1 LSNKNK
7 TCWVKWSDVC
17 KPRKDGGLGIKDL
30 RLVNISLLT
39 KWRWKLLSH
48 DDEVWKEVV
57 VEKYGHNLIGNVNP
71 GRHLMPRTASKWWTD
86 ICNIDKDVD
95 WFSGAVEKKIGSGRT
110 TKFWTDNWV
119 GGQALCEFSQ
129 FLLCRML

>member
-1 LSNKNK
+1 L
-7 TCWVKWSDVC
+7 SDVC

-57 VEKYGHNLIGNVNP
+57 VAKYGHNLIGNVNP
-71 GRHLMPRTASKWWTD
+71 GRHL
-86 ICNIDKDVD
+86 
-95 WFSGAVEKKIGSGRT
+95 
-110 TKFWTDNWV
+110 
-119 GGQALCEFSQ
+119 
-129 FLLCRML
+129 